1 MRIASTNSIISE
13 ELSTLTDKEDN
24 TGRDDTNNT
33 FIPPTLGDYKKNIL
47 TYLLS
52 IDFKKHV
59 DLLELVNLDG
69 FEVTDEEEDF
79 NCTTSHCLK
88 LIKILLYQMGMQEKM
103 LQRNYNMFVEE
114 VDIRE
119 KA

>member
-1 MRIASTNSIISE
+1 MRVASTNSIISE
-13 ELSTLTDKEDN
+13 ELSTPPDGDETAKK
-24 TGRDDTNNT
+24 DDTNGT
-33 FIPPTLGDYKKNIL
+33 FRPATLSDAKTNIL
-47 TYLLS
+47 TYLLN
-52 IDFKKHV
+52 IDFSKHV

-88 LIKILLYQMGMQEKM
+88 LVKIMLYQMGMQEKM
-103 LQRNYNMFVEE
+103 LQRNYDMFVED

-119 KA
+119 KE